1 MRCDIY
7 ADDGVFTA
15 IQKGIDMLG
24 GISQLTRADEKPVI
38 DKAKMHLLQYVRYY
52 VTCPAKGY

>member
-24 GISQLTRADEKPVI
+24 GISQLTRADE
-38 DKAKMHLLQYVRYY
+38 
-52 VTCPAKGY
+52 